1 MRSLSRRLR
10 DRCLSDDP
18 KNLIRLGPAKGG
30 LTRHASTPF
39 AGVLFLWVSRMKSLK
54 VNGVER
60 QFASDQMPGTLTAL
74 LDVLGVGTDAVVA
87 EVDGRIVRRD
97 EFHQTQIRDGQQI
110 ELIRLM
116 GGG

>member
-1 MRSLSRRLR
+1 
-10 DRCLSDDP
+10 
-18 KNLIRLGPAKGG
+18 
-30 LTRHASTPF
+30 
-39 AGVLFLWVSRMKSLK
+39 MKSLK

-60 QFASDQMPGTLTAL
+60 QFAPDQMPGTLLAL
-74 LDVLGVGTDAVVA
+74 LDALGVGTDAVVA

-97 EFHQTQIRDGQQI
+97 EFPWTQVQDGQQI

>member
-1 MRSLSRRLR
+1 
-10 DRCLSDDP
+10 
-18 KNLIRLGPAKGG
+18 
-30 LTRHASTPF
+30 
-39 AGVLFLWVSRMKSLK
+39 MKLLK

-60 QFASDQMPGTLTAL
+60 RFAADEMPGTLTAL
-74 LDVLGVGTDAVVA
+74 LDVLGVGPATVVA

-97 EFHQTQIRDGQQI
+97 EFDRTELQDGQQI

>member
-1 MRSLSRRLR
+1 MQALL
-10 DRCLSDDP
+10 
-18 KNLIRLGPAKGG
+18 
-30 LTRHASTPF
+30 F

-60 QFASDQMPGTLTAL
+60 QFAPDEMPGTLSAL
-74 LDVLGVGTDAVVA
+74 LEALGVGMDAVVA

-97 EFHQTQIRDGQQI
+97 EFRRTPIRDGQQI
-110 ELIRLM
+110 ELIKLM